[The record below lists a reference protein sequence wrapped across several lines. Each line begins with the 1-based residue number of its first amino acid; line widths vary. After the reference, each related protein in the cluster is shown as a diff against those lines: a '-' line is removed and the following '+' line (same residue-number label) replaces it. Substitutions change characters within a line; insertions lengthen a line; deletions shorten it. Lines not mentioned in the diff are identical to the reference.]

1 MSQLPPEVHRLIDA
15 SLSEDQTF
23 NDPTT
28 EALVPADIRGVGM
41 VRAKADGVL
50 AGADV
55 AMAVFRR
62 VDPDLET
69 RTLLEDGSVLSPGDD
84 IARLEGAAAS
94 ILQAERIALNFLQ
107 RMSGIATAT
116 HHYVQAVEGCKA
128 RIVDTRKT
136 VPGLRYLDK
145 YAVRMGGGY
154 NHRLNLADGILI
166 KDNHIQALRSREM
179 GLKEIIKLALSRAS
193 HTIKVEVEVE
203 TLDEVREAV
212 EAGAHIIMLD
222 NMTVDTM
229 GQAMDIIRGR
239 AVVEASGGITIDTV
253 RQVAETGV
261 DLISIGGLT
270 HSPSALDIRA
280 RRPRTGCGYP
290 PAGIRSPAASEVPAG
305 AAEPGPRVSIRGSNG
320 IAN

>member
-1 MSQLPPEVHRLIDA
+1 MSQLPPEVYRLIDA

-28 EALVPADIRGVGM
+28 EVLVPPEIRSLGM
-41 VRAKADGVL
+41 VRSKAEGIL
-50 AGADV
+50 AGTEV
-55 AMAVFRR
+55 ATAVFQR
-62 VDPDLET
+62 VDPDLDIK
-69 RTLLEDGSVLSPGDD
+69 TLLKDGSTLSPGDD
-84 IARLEGAAAS
+84 IARVEGKAAS
-94 ILQAERIALNFLQ
+94 ILRGERIALNFLQ

-116 HHYVQAVEGCKA
+116 HRYVRAVEGCKA

-136 VPGLRYLDK
+136 APGLRYLDK

-166 KDNHIQALRSREM
+166 KDNHIQALRSQDL

-203 TLDEVREAV
+203 TLEEVREAV

-222 NMTVDTM
+222 NMTVNLM
-229 GQAMDIIRGR
+229 RQAIDIIGGR
-239 AVVEASGGITIDTV
+239 AVVEASGGITMDAV
-253 RQVAETGV
+253 RGIAETGV

-270 HSPSALDIRA
+270 HSTSALDISLDLEFR
-280 RRPRTGCGYP
+280 
-290 PAGIRSPAASEVPAG
+290 
-305 AAEPGPRVSIRGSNG
+305 
-320 IAN
+320 